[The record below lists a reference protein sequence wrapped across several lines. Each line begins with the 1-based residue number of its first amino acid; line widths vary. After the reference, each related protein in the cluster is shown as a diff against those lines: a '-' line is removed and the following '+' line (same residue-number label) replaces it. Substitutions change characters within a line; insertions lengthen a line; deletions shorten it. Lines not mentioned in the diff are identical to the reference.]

1 MADVSLLWKRSSAA
15 AAAASSS
22 SVSVARALPRL
33 RLRPT
38 TEVGGSMAFWRE
50 RRDFLGAFGAGAEA
64 AVERVRREAWRAA
77 ICALV
82 WARAEE
88 DLLGGSGEE
97 EGLQEERVG
106 GGFLGGDEGA
116 SGRVSMSMGV
126 VLVVGGFGVGLG
138 RAEVGFVVL
147 ATGELVWGTG
157 AATTRRVL
165 NLGFL
170 EVGIAGSSP
179 SSPPKDSSAFPPFFF
194 FAAAFFLAA
203 AAASSNV
210 LVFLTISRGTMSSN
224 GLITT
229 SAPKTLTGYT
239 GRSVPSSHSPCPMR
253 TRLYSVSP
261 TIFPNIVLRPV
272 SSLVSPSV
280 RKNCELLSF
289 LRPELAIPTR
299 PRRLN
304 RSRVWNSSAKS
315 PPS

>member
-1 MADVSLLWKRSSAA
+1 M
-15 AAAASSS
+15 
-22 SVSVARALPRL
+22 
-33 RLRPT
+33 
-38 TEVGGSMAFWRE
+38 
-50 RRDFLGAFGAGAEA
+50 GAFEAGVEAA
-64 AVERVRREAWRAA
+64 AVERARREAWRAA

-97 EGLQEERVG
+97 EGLREERVG
-106 GGFLGGDEGA
+106 GGFLGGGEGA

-126 VLVVGGFGVGLG
+126 VLVVAGGFAAGLG
-138 RAEVGFVVL
+138 GAGFAVL
-147 ATGELVWGTG
+147 ATGELDWGTG

-179 SSPPKDSSAFPPFFF
+179 SSPPKDSNAFPPFFF

-203 AAASSNV
+203 AAASSSV

-229 SAPKTLTGYT
+229 SAPRTLTGYT
-239 GRSVPSSHSPCPMR
+239 GRSVPSSHSPCPIR

-261 TIFPNIVLRPV
+261 TIFPNMVLRPV

-280 RKNCELLSF
+280 RKNCEPLSF